1 MAKNKKKKNKI
12 SSQQI
17 FAVIALILMI
27 GSFVASLMIY
37 M

>member
-1 MAKNKKKKNKI
+1 MSKNKKKKI
-12 SSQQI
+12 SYQRI
-17 FAVIALILMI
+17 FAIFALILMI